1 MLSTVLR
8 HTDRTKDSR
17 KVFGWIQLLGSR
29 RGRQSDVVVVNQE
42 SYGAYAFISSQP
54 QMGFL
59 VSQRLSRTSTH
70 EFIER
75 RPCDSICDSDAPN
88 KQLYK
93 QQSDSQIP
101 ILSPTSFA
109 QYLGHE
115 SIWTRLLHIGPTHH
129 GYDGNTNPHQNRT
142 SKPCQKWPSPF
153 ATRMQDDVLGR
164 NNVQRECDGTISV
177 ALTEPSHLQHPA
189 KKVRCKFASKAM
201 ELVLVFTPLE
211 TIFDNH
217 ISKRRI
223 WCLLASLLVNPS
235 PTTIL

>member
-8 HTDRTKDSR
+8 HTDKTKDSR

-29 RGRQSDVVVVNQE
+29 RVRQSDVVVVNQE

-75 RPCDSICDSDAPN
+75 WPCNSTCDSDAPDKQLY

-142 SKPCQKWPSPF
+142 SKPCQNWPSPF

-164 NNVQRECDGTISV
+164 NNVQRERATVRSQLHSQSRATCNTRR
-177 ALTEPSHLQHPA
+177 
-189 KKVRCKFASKAM
+189 KKCAV
-201 ELVLVFTPLE
+201 
-211 TIFDNH
+211 
-217 ISKRRI
+217 
-223 WCLLASLLVNPS
+223 SLLRKRWNCSSLHPWRHF
-235 PTTIL
+235 

>member
-177 ALTEPSHLQHPA
+177 ALTEPSHSNTRR
-189 KKVRCKFASKAM
+189 KKCAV
-201 ELVLVFTPLE
+201 
-211 TIFDNH
+211 
-217 ISKRRI
+217 
-223 WCLLASLLVNPS
+223 SLLRKRWNLCSSLHPWR
-235 PTTIL
+235 PFLITTSQRDEFGAC